1 MLSLAEARRIALAA
15 QLFVP
20 ATGAP
25 KDAGALGKIVHR
37 LGAVQIDS
45 VNVLVRSHYLPIY
58 SRCGAYAP
66 ELLERA
72 AYVESRC
79 VCE

>member
-15 QLFVP
+15 QMFVP
-20 ATGAP
+20 TVAAP
-25 KDAGALGKIVHR
+25 KGAAALGKIVHR

-58 SRCGAYAP
+58 SRCG
-66 ELLERA
+66 
-72 AYVESRC
+72 
-79 VCE
+79 